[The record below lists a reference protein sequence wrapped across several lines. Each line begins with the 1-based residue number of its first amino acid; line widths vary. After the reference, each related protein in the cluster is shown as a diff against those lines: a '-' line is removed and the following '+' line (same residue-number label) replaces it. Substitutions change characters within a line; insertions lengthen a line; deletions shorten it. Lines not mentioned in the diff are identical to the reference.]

1 MLLDTNIVIYFAKP
15 GGEELSR
22 WIDDPA
28 AFVSIVTRIEAL
40 GFPRISA
47 DEEAAIKE
55 ALSAMPEA
63 GLSDAVAERA
73 IGLRQ
78 QRKMGIGDAIVAATA
93 LVHEV
98 PLVTRNIG
106 DFKHIAGLRLIN
118 PFESAA

>member
-40 GFPRISA
+40 GFPKISPT
-47 DEEAAIKE
+47 EEAAIKE
-55 ALSAMPEA
+55 ALNAMPEA
-63 GLSDAVAERA
+63 GLSDAVAGRA

-93 LVHEV
+93 LVHDV
-98 PLVTRNIG
+98 PLVTRNTG
-106 DFKHIAGLRLIN
+106 DFKHIARLRLIN